1 MNSKLHSPP
10 STCPEAEDLAGEMTC
25 IVGMISESP
34 GMCAKD
40 KTYTHLI
47 SKYACLY
54 NLAMFSQDVI
64 VLM

>member
-1 MNSKLHSPP
+1 MGGGRDGGGGEGNMNSKLHSPP

-40 KTYTHLI
+40 KTYANLI
-47 SKYACLY
+47 
-54 NLAMFSQDVI
+54 
-64 VLM
+64 